1 MRILSIV
8 KIAPLP
14 EKRVEILRILSSIKG
29 PVQAIS
35 ACLDCCICEEES
47 GEGMIVYIE
56 QWQSWEAFM
65 RHIRSEI
72 YTKIL
77 EAIELSREM
86 PDVSYFEV
94 SSIKGMDLLNAVRSE
109 KVGK

>member
-14 EKRVEILRILSSIKG
+14 EKHAEILRILSSIKG

-35 ACLDCCICEEES
+35 ACLDCCICEDVS
-47 GEGMIVYIE
+47 GEGMIIYLE

-65 RHIRSEI
+65 RHLRSET
-72 YTKIL
+72 YAKIL

-86 PDVSYFEV
+86 PDVSFYEV
-94 SSIKGMDLLNAVRSE
+94 SSIRGMDLLTAVRSE
-109 KVGK
+109 NAAD

>member
-8 KIAPLP
+8 QIDPLP
-14 EKRVEILRILSSIKG
+14 EKRDEILQILCSIQE

-35 ACLDCCICEEES
+35 SCLDCRVCQEER
-47 GEGMIVYIE
+47 GEGMIVYLE

-65 RHIRSEI
+65 RHLRSET
-72 YTKIL
+72 YAKIL

-86 PDVSYFEV
+86 PKVTFFEV
-94 SSIKGMDLLNAVRSE
+94 STIKGMDLLNAVRSE
-109 KVGK
+109 KACE